1 MTPGRPFPRCH
12 CPCALCCSVSRRA
25 NTPSPVPRS
34 ALWNTLPPSPV
45 RVNPHIPQALPAG
58 NGYPGPSCQFG
69 PVRTRVQHWER
80 IAAAVVAADTSP
92 NVPLLGGC
100 DRECRTIPGAAPSL
114 SLCLIPG
121 YPLSARCWRRAGGG
135 GCSPRPLSP
144 LVPCHLCL
152 GLELFVP
159 LPRDPRH
166 RGAAGLLEAL
176 PEGNAVSFGSPRSNF
191 DLWGMSW
198 GPPPRHKHFP
208 LRCFSRVQWPWSVWL
223 VTQSLPPH
231 RGGGGGGF
239 GLQQS
244 TGSCATSRWAWREAG
259 GPWRFV
265 PGSWLPARCP
275 RGTGGSR
282 AAPVPLLGLSLSL
295 VSVVIFFKVVLFAFF
310 FPNRVHPLL
319 WV

>member
-1 MTPGRPFPRCH
+1 MPGCGSGEVGALQEGAVTPGRPFPRCH

-100 DRECRTIPGAAPSL
+100 DRECRTIPGAGPSL

-191 DLWGMSW
+191 DLWGMS
-198 GPPPRHKHFP
+198 
-208 LRCFSRVQWPWSVWL
+208 
-223 VTQSLPPH
+223 
-231 RGGGGGGF
+231 
-239 GLQQS
+239 
-244 TGSCATSRWAWREAG
+244 
-259 GPWRFV
+259 
-265 PGSWLPARCP
+265 
-275 RGTGGSR
+275 
-282 AAPVPLLGLSLSL
+282 
-295 VSVVIFFKVVLFAFF
+295 
-310 FPNRVHPLL
+310 
-319 WV
+319 

>member
-208 LRCFSRVQWPWSVWL
+208 LRYFSRVQWPWSVWL
-223 VTQSLPPH
+223 VTQSLLPTEEEEEAALVFSRALDLVPPPDGP
-231 RGGGGGGF
+231 GGKLGDPGD
-239 GLQQS
+239 L
-244 TGSCATSRWAWREAG
+244 CLA
-259 GPWRFV
+259 
-265 PGSWLPARCP
+265 PGSLHGVPVGPGAPELPLSFSSGC
-275 RGTGGSR
+275 
-282 AAPVPLLGLSLSL
+282 LSLW
-295 VSVVIFFKVVLFAFF
+295 FQ
-310 FPNRVHPLL
+310 
-319 WV
+319 W